1 MRPTNLSQP
10 GWLAPL
16 APVVMLVIAALSLW
30 LPSPLVHAAESARGE
45 TPADWKLYVNTRYG
59 YEIRYPPDWKLD
71 ARHLEHVIFSFQE
84 SWQAPEPNLKGG
96 IYLSKK
102 GYSMILEIRIHDNP
116 KGLSLEEWFRSLP
129 EPIHDDSLPEG
140 DSIHGDRLK
149 AEPTET
155 TEEPYALA
163 GLSGKR
169 LRINWGD
176 EYDFAILLPKG
187 HRIYELW
194 YHDSD
199 IQVWLPDWV
208 KQKDKAIHAKMLRT
222 FRLR

>member
-10 GWLAPL
+10 GWPAPL

-30 LPSPLVHAAESARGE
+30 LPSLSVYAAESARGE
-45 TPADWKLYVNTRYG
+45 TPADWKLYVNTAYG
-59 YEIRYPPDWKLD
+59 YEIRYPPDWELD
-71 ARHLEHVIFSFQE
+71 ARHLEHVIIGLNE
-84 SWQAPEPNLKGG
+84 RWQAPEPDLKGG
-96 IYLSKK
+96 TYLTNKVYGMS
-102 GYSMILEIRIHDNP
+102 LEIRIHDNP

-129 EPIHDDSLPEG
+129 EGDPIHDD
-140 DSIHGDRLK
+140 RLK
-149 AEPTET
+149 ANPTQK

-169 LRINWGD
+169 LRINGGD
-176 EYDFAILLPKG
+176 EYEFAILLPQG

-194 YHDSD
+194 YVDPD

-208 KQKDKAIHAKMLRT
+208 KQKDKAIRAKMLRT